1 MDWRDEHRNQRR
13 AGPPPGRV
21 NKAAE
26 LLTYKKKKAKINI
39 GSPFPGLPIFL
50 SLSMDVSCEKSILIL
65 VEEEIL
71 FRRIVWP
78 YIFYCLIYIAFVF
91 YFLKIL
97 YNL

>member
-1 MDWRDEHRNQRR
+1 
-13 AGPPPGRV
+13 
-21 NKAAE
+21 
-26 LLTYKKKKAKINI
+26 
-39 GSPFPGLPIFL
+39 
-50 SLSMDVSCEKSILIL
+50 MDVSCEKSILIL